1 MIVTSESLSHFI
13 QLNSI
18 DWKELVR
25 VLSRIGLEVEKEY
38 ETTIPKNVVV
48 AKVLRKMQH
57 PNSDKLNVCEVDI
70 GTEVLKVVCGAK
82 NVYVGQ
88 YVALALID
96 SVLPFGKDGSTTIT
110 KSEIRGVDSF
120 GMLCSS
126 TELGLPKLND
136 GILELDSSIGE
147 LVLGKE
153 LYSYE
158 IFHQSVLELGIT
170 PNRGDCLS
178 VLGVARDIA
187 SVFNLIPKN
196 IVANE
201 PSIALGVG
209 RFLQVVPNGD
219 LHSSLSYRIIEVKS
233 GYTPLAIAL
242 SLGLSGRYRQCVMS
256 NFAEYATYMTGVLF
270 NIYPM
275 DSSIVSSNGREAKLL
290 IKIDERGLESVYAEI
305 NKDNNIKH
313 NKLTSIGATFYNI
326 EKYDYPRT
334 FILEASFIDSVLIA
348 NKTYGMNKE
357 TLTQEVLHRSIRGS
371 NPDLELGM
379 NFICKSLESNN
390 SNLYSGVQEI
400 ARAYSP
406 TNIQM
411 TFEYFSDCIGNKI
424 AKEEIALLLKRL
436 NFRIQA
442 TCDENFFIAQPP
454 AFRHDIKSKQ
464 DIVEEVLRLYG
475 VDKILPKKHII
486 KQIPQV
492 TQAYITHKKTK
503 QLRTKALAHGYIECV
518 HYVFDDSKRLE
529 ILGFESI
536 SEEKKL
542 LNPITTE
549 LDTLRPS
556 LIPHILESLSKN
568 KRYGYEGMRL
578 FEIGY
583 VYDKD
588 RNARQNIAFAMS
600 DYLKSPGY
608 PNPKGIGLDF
618 FSFAQNVSEII
629 GDFECIN
636 AISKFKKSKLIHPY
650 QSANILQND
659 VIIGLISKLHPNI
672 AELYDLKNVYFCEI
686 DFALL
691 LSQQK
696 TCKLAKEFSKYQA
709 NKKDLTILLN
719 KNISFNS
726 IKSELEK
733 VLPQDIKINIKEI
746 LPLDIYHENDE
757 NIALSIRF
765 IFQSM
770 DETLT
775 ESKMQ
780 ENLQKILEIL
790 EQKFHA
796 KLKS

>member
-13 QLNSI
+13 QLGGI

-25 VLSRIGLEVEKEY
+25 VLSSIGLEVEREY
-38 ETTIPKNVVV
+38 ETTIPQNVVV
-48 AKVLRKMQH
+48 AKVLKRIQH
-57 PNSDKLNVCEVDI
+57 PNADKLSVCEVDI
-70 GTEVLKVVCGAK
+70 GTEVLQIVCGAK
-82 NVYVGQ
+82 NVYAGQ

-110 KSEIRGVDSF
+110 KSEIRGVESF

-126 TELGLPKLND
+126 IELGLPKLND

-153 LYSYE
+153 LYTYS

-209 RFLQVVPNGD
+209 RFLQVVPHGD
-219 LHSSLSYRIIEVKS
+219 LHSSLLYRIIEIKE

-242 SLGLSGRYRQCVMS
+242 TLGLNGRYKQCPMS
-256 NFAEYATYMTGVLF
+256 NFAEYTTYMTGVLF

-275 DSSIVSSNGREAKLL
+275 DSSDVSNNGKEAKLL
-290 IKIDERGLESVYAEI
+290 VKADERGLESVYAEFHEDE
-305 NKDNNIKH
+305 NVKYT
-313 NKLTSIGATFYNI
+313 KLTSIGATSYEI
-326 EKYDYPRT
+326 EKRDYPRT

-348 NKTYGMNKE
+348 NKTYGMDKA
-357 TLTQEVLHRSIRGS
+357 TLTQEVLHRSTRGS

-379 NFICKSLESNN
+379 NFICKSLESLH

-400 ARAYSP
+400 ARTYSP

-411 TFEYFSDCIGNKI
+411 TFEYISDCIGNTI
-424 AKEEIALLLKRL
+424 EKEEIALLLKRL

-454 AFRHDIKSKQ
+454 AFRNDIKSKQ
-464 DIVEEVLRLYG
+464 DIAEEVLRLYG
-475 VDKILPKKHII
+475 VDNIRPKKHII
-486 KQIPQV
+486 EQIPQT
-492 TQAYITHKKTK
+492 TQAYITHQKTK
-503 QLRTKALAHGYIECV
+503 KLRAKALAHGYIECV
-518 HYVFDDSKRLE
+518 HYVFDDSKKLE
-529 ILGFESI
+529 TLGFEPLN
-536 SEEKKL
+536 EDKRL
-542 LNPITTE
+542 LNPITSE
-549 LDTLRPS
+549 LDILRPS

-568 KRYGYEGMRL
+568 KRYGYEGIRL

-588 RNARQNIAFAMS
+588 RNAKQKLAFAMS
-600 DYLKSPGY
+600 DYLKTPSY

-618 FSFAQNVSEII
+618 FNFAQNVSEII
-629 GDFECIN
+629 GNFECIN
-636 AISKFKKSKLIHPY
+636 TASKFQKSRLIHPY
-650 QSANILQND
+650 QSANMLQNG
-659 VIIGLISKLHPNI
+659 VIIGVMSKLHPNI
-672 AELYDLKNVYFCEI
+672 AEMYDLGNVYFCEI

-691 LSQQK
+691 LAQQQDD
-696 TCKLAKEFSKYQA
+696 KLAKEFSKYQA
-709 NKKDLTILLN
+709 NKRDLTLLLD
-719 KNISFNS
+719 KNVSFS
-726 IKSELEK
+726 AIKSELEK
-733 VLPQDIKINIKEI
+733 ASLHDIKEI
-746 LPLDIYHENDE
+746 LPLDIYHESDG

-765 IFQSM
+765 VFQSM
-770 DETLT
+770 NETLT
-775 ESKMQ
+775 ESQMQ
-780 ENLQKILEIL
+780 ESLQKILDIL
-790 EQKFHA
+790 EQRFHA
-796 KLKS
+796 KLKL